1 MSIVASAIMDRLAS
15 LGRSGDVLHR
25 GLPVSVVFDPFHPD
39 HRRDPY
45 PHYHALR
52 EADPVQRH
60 PLLPAWVLTRY
71 CDVLATLRNPRLSVD
86 RTQSNLFRGPQS
98 PLKRMG
104 DGFRRAV
111 LNMMLFRDPPDHT
124 RLRNLV
130 NKVFTPR
137 MVESLRPRIQ
147 KIVDD
152 HLDAVEERGEMDL
165 VRDLAYPFPVT
176 VIAEMLGI
184 PAADR
189 QKFRRWS
196 RDLVALTEP
205 TALFTPGAADTAER
219 SLGEMRSY
227 FDGIVA
233 ERRAEP
239 RDDLLSALAQA
250 SEDGDRLSGDELF
263 AMSVLILVAG
273 HETTANLIGNAVLA
287 LLRNPGERKRL
298 VDDPTLIR
306 TAVDEFLRYDSVVQ
320 ATARIALEECEIG
333 GKKISEGEPLIL
345 VIGAANRDPAQFPE
359 PDRLDLGRR
368 ENRHLAFG
376 FGTHFCLGSRLARL
390 ETSVAVGTLLR
401 RFPRLEGDGS

>member
-1 MSIVASAIMDRLAS
+1 M
-15 LGRSGDVLHR
+15 
-25 GLPVSVVFDPFHPD
+25 SVVFDPFHPD

-60 PLLPAWVLTRY
+60 PLLPAWILTRY
-71 CDVLATLRNPRLSVD
+71 CDVLDALRDPRLSVD
-86 RTQSNLFRGPQS
+86 RTQSNLFRGPHS
-98 PLKRMG
+98 PLKKLG
-104 DGFRRAV
+104 DGFRTAF

-189 QKFRRWS
+189 EEFRRWS
-196 RDLVALTEP
+196 LDLVALTEP

-219 SLGEMRSY
+219 SLGEMRRY

-298 VDDPTLIR
+298 IDDPALIR

-359 PDRLDLGRR
+359 PDRLDLGRQ
-368 ENRHLAFG
+368 ENRHLALG
-376 FGTHFCLGSRLARL
+376 FGAHFCLGARLAQL

-401 RFPRLEGDGS
+401 RFPKFEGDGSEPDWKPTALLRGLASLRLTF

>member
-1 MSIVASAIMDRLAS
+1 M
-15 LGRSGDVLHR
+15 
-25 GLPVSVVFDPFHPD
+25 SVVFDPFHPD

-52 EADPVQRH
+52 ESDPVQRH

-71 CDVLATLRNPRLSVD
+71 CDVLAALRDPRFSVD
-86 RTQSNLFRGPQS
+86 RTRSNLFRGSQS
-98 PLKRMG
+98 PLKQLG
-104 DGFRRAV
+104 EGFRRAF

-137 MVESLRPRIQ
+137 MVGSLRPRIQ

-152 HLDAVEERGEMDL
+152 RLDAVEERGEMDL
-165 VRDLAYPFPVT
+165 VRDLADPFPVT

-189 QKFRRWS
+189 EEFRRWS
-196 RDLVALTEP
+196 RDLIALTEP
-205 TALFTPGAADTAER
+205 TALFTPGAADSAER

-227 FDGIVA
+227 FDGVVA
-233 ERRAEP
+233 ERQAEP
-239 RDDLLSALAQA
+239 RDDLLSALARA
-250 SEDGDRLSGDELF
+250 GEDGDRLNGDELF
-263 AMSVLILVAG
+263 AMSVLILIAG

-298 VDDPTLIR
+298 VDDPSLIQS
-306 TAVDEFLRYDSVVQ
+306 AVEEFLRYDSVVQ
-320 ATARIALEECEIG
+320 ATARIALEDCEIG
-333 GKKISEGEPLIL
+333 GRTIPEGDALIL
-345 VIGAANRDPAQFPE
+345 VLGAANRDPAQFTE
-359 PDRLDLGRR
+359 PDRLDLGRQ

-376 FGTHFCLGSRLARL
+376 FGAHFCLGAGLARL
-390 ETSVAVGTLLR
+390 EATVALGTLLR
-401 RFPRLEGDGS
+401 RFPKLEGDVSEPDWKPTALLRGLASLRLTF